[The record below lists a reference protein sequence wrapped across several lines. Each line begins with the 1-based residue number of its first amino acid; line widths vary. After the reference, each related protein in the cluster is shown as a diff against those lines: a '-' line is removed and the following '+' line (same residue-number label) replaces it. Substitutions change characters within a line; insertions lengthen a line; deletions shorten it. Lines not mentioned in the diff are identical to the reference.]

1 MYFPLTKPHRR
12 DDPVIVLQLYPFLCD
27 LCRENAPAS
36 FFLCK
41 ADFQNVNDSFLTHLR
56 NVALKDLNLH
66 FTTGIIKSR
75 ILPGPVPVK
84 CVTSYF
90 FFYIEY
96 VRENCQSAQNPVTA
110 LAIPYISVLW
120 VWQGFTLVY
129 SVTTGKLLLHSAF
142 QSNMRNMS
150 K

>member
-90 FFYIEY
+90 FFLHW
-96 VRENCQSAQNPVTA
+96 VRQGELPVCTEPCDRISYSIYFSLVGVA
-110 LAIPYISVLW
+110 GLYISVFSDYW
-120 VWQGFTLVY
+120 E
-129 SVTTGKLLLHSAF
+129 AF
-142 QSNMRNMS
+142 ASFCIS
-150 K
+150 IKYEKYV